1 MAYTTIDNPTDYF
14 NTVLYTGNAADG
26 SSTTQDISGV
36 GFQPDWIWLKGRD
49 NANNHVVDD
58 SVRGANKHLFPDL
71 TNAENTSTNYIK
83 SFASDGFQLGPDGAV
98 NGNGNTYVSWNW
110 LAGGTASS
118 NTDGDITSSVSV
130 NTTAGFSIVSYTGTG
145 SNATVGHGLGVAPKV
160 LILKSRTRSD
170 GQWTV
175 GSDMLGWSKFL
186 FLDATSAEQT
196 FNLYQNTAP
205 TSSVFYLSGDGGVNQ
220 SSGSMI
226 GYAFAEKKG
235 YSKFGSYTGNG
246 NADGT
251 FVYTGFK
258 PAFVIVKVASGTTGN
273 WQIQDSKRDGFNEN
287 KRILANVNEAEK
299 TSQMWD
305 QLSNGF
311 KIRVTSGDANGS
323 GNSYIYMAFAE
334 SPFVNSNGV
343 PTNAR

>member
-1 MAYTTIDNPTDYF
+1 MAYTTIDDPTKYF

-98 NGNGNTYVSWNW
+98 NGNGNTYVAWNW
-110 LAGGTASS
+110 KAGGTASS

-343 PTNAR
+343 PATAR

>member
-1 MAYTTIDNPTDYF
+1 MAYTTIDKPTDYF
-14 NTVLYTGNAADG
+14 NTKLYTGNG
-26 SSTTQDISGV
+26 STQSITGV
-36 GFQPDWIWLKGRD
+36 GFQPDWVWIKQRNGAEWHNLI
-49 NANNHVVDD
+49 D
-58 SVRGANKHLFPDL
+58 SVRGGTKVVYSNE
-71 TNAENTSTNYIK
+71 TNAEATSSNLIT
-83 SFASDGFQLGPDGAV
+83 SFDSDGFSLGTANEV
-98 NGNGNTYVSWNW
+98 NGNTNTFASWNW

-196 FNLYQNTAP
+196 FNLYQNTEP

-246 NADGT
+246 NADGP
-251 FVYTGFK
+251 FVYTGFR
-258 PAFVIVKVASGTTGN
+258 PAWVLVKLSSGVDD
-273 WQIQDSKRDGFNEN
+273 WQILDN
-287 KRILANVNEAEK
+287 KRSPHNIVGGYLRPNSSSVTVDNDVIDF
-299 TSQMWD
+299 TSV
-305 QLSNGF
+305 GF
-311 KIRVTSGDANGS
+311 KLRTSAGS
-323 GNSYIYMAFAE
+323 WNPSGGTFIYMAFAE
-334 SPFVNSNGV
+334 SPLVNSNGV
-343 PTNAR
+343 PATAR